1 MFQLNAKPEPLAR
14 LNSLLDD
21 IRGFTDRDTRM
32 ELLVEYSS
40 RFKEVPPE
48 VATRPFSDSHLVRGC
63 ESKAYVWA
71 TDRGNGS
78 CNFYFAV
85 ENPQGLSAKALAVI
99 LDETLSG
106 EPVENIAA
114 VDPNMVYDLFGRG
127 ITMGRGQGLM
137 GMVLMTKQLAAAI
150 SQTNRQ

>member
-1 MFQLNAKPEPLAR
+1 
-14 LNSLLDD
+14 
-21 IRGFTDRDTRM
+21 M

-40 RFKEVPPE
+40 RFKEVPPDIA
-48 VATRPFSDSHLVRGC
+48 VRPFDDSHLVLGC

-71 TDRGNGS
+71 APVKDGTLKY
-78 CNFYFAV
+78 YFAV

-106 EPVENIAA
+106 EPVENIAL
-114 VDPNMVYDLFGRG
+114 VDQEMVYEIFGRG

-137 GMVLMTKQLAAAI
+137 GMVMKVKALTATA
-150 SQTNRQ
+150 QTVPQ

>member
-1 MFQLNAKPEPLAR
+1 MSSPQPLAR
-14 LNSLLDD
+14 LNSLLED
-21 IRGFTDRDTRM
+21 IRGFADRETRM
-32 ELLVEYSS
+32 ELLVEYAS

-48 VATRPFSDSHLVRGC
+48 VATRPFGDAHLVRGC

-71 TDRGNGS
+71 TPLGDGT
-78 CNFYFAV
+78 FKYHFAV

-106 EPVENIAA
+106 EPAENIAK
-114 VDPNMVYDLFGRG
+114 VDPDMVYEIFGRG

-137 GMVLMTKQLAAAI
+137 GMVLMVKSLSANHLT
-150 SQTNRQ
+150 

>member
-1 MFQLNAKPEPLAR
+1 
-14 LNSLLDD
+14 
-21 IRGFTDRDTRM
+21 M

-48 VATRPFSDSHLVRGC
+48 VASRPFSDDHMVRGC

-71 TDRGNGS
+71 TPLGDGS
-78 CNFYFAV
+78 YKYHFAV

-106 EPVENIAA
+106 EPAENIAN
-114 VDPNMVYDLFGRG
+114 VDPDMVYEIFGRG

-137 GMVLMTKQLAAAI
+137 GMVLMVKKLSGSPQHYST
-150 SQTNRQ
+150 